1 MRVLRVRTILS
12 VATLTIVLTALLPAP
27 LTATAQVHING
38 NCDMAAMMARAGHKV
53 SWFSNQPGAFDDPN
67 DFFSFLIQRST
78 SSVDPDGYGII
89 YAGDDG
95 LFPNP
100 TITTNQA
107 ELYFDHAWYV
117 KALNTGANTYHYSN
131 YPGPM
136 NAAQATITNMNVDVA
151 IVLGHDR
158 NASSLAIGS
167 HPFRFEYNGTVY
179 TFMHNGGIESG
190 IKSALYTALGGVT
203 WFNQHPPN
211 WTTSYGDVANLIDS
225 EVLFHWIMSKVIAH
239 NGDVFKGVL
248 EALTATVGGY
258 DLEDEF
264 RQDYANNII
273 NFVLSDG
280 EALYLFRNSADTG
293 PKLSWAEPQT
303 GLFMVKTQDELAHP
317 LNQFDFVSIP
327 RYGEP
332 NALVSFFDYDLAG
345 FVSSEV
351 NNATCNDTTCITD
364 EGRLYDPTN
373 AEDQALLLDQIEIT
387 KAGTETCQDSLGE
400 TLPYVE
406 GVATQPSVLVTGYT
420 LPDLSVGRTAT
431 LRVEI
436 SNPTPDT
443 AEDVTISFDPGQNAL
458 TVSKE
463 TLSLG
468 SLAGGGSTTLEIQFV
483 PNGEEGFLSLSTSAS
498 NGSGKFRTIPFV
510 AVGSF
515 GGGGL
520 GIAIILLLLLVGVVS
535 VVVIGR
541 RR

>member
-1 MRVLRVRTILS
+1 M
-12 VATLTIVLTALLPAP
+12 
-27 LTATAQVHING
+27 
-38 NCDMAAMMARAGHKV
+38 
-53 SWFSNQPGAFDDPN
+53 
-67 DFFSFLIQRST
+67 
-78 SSVDPDGYGII
+78 
-89 YAGDDG
+89 
-95 LFPNP
+95 
-100 TITTNQA
+100 
-107 ELYFDHAWYV
+107 

-136 NAAQATITNMNVDVA
+136 NAAQAAITNVNTDVA
-151 IVLGHDR
+151 VVLGHDR
-158 NASSLAIGS
+158 NASSSAIGS

-211 WTTSYGDVANLIDS
+211 WTTIYDDVANLIDS
-225 EVLFHWIMSKVIAH
+225 EVMFHWIMSKVMAH

-258 DLEDEF
+258 NLENEF

-280 EALYLFRNSADTG
+280 EALYLFRNAADTG

-317 LNQFDFVSIP
+317 LNQFDFVGIP

-332 NALVSFFDYDLAG
+332 NTLTNFFDYDLAD
-345 FVSSEV
+345 FVSNEV
-351 NNATCNDTTCITD
+351 GNATWNDTAYITD
-364 EGRLYDPTN
+364 EGWFYDPTN
-373 AEDQALLLDQIEIT
+373 AENQALLLNQIEVA
-387 KAGTETCQDSLGE
+387 KGSTENYQDNLKES
-400 TLPYVE
+400 LPYVE

-420 LPDLSVGRTAT
+420 LPDLSIGRTAT

-436 SNPTPDT
+436 SNPTPGT
-443 AEDVTISFDPGQNAL
+443 AEDVTISFDPGQNAWA
-458 TVSKE
+458 VSEK

-468 SLAGGGSTTLEIQFV
+468 SLAGGASTTLEIQFV
-483 PNGEEGFLSLSTSAS
+483 PNDEEGFLSLSTSAS
-498 NGSGKFRTIPFV
+498 NGSGTFRTIPFV
-510 AVGSF
+510 AVSSF

-520 GIAIILLLLLVGVVS
+520 GIAIILLVLVVGVVS